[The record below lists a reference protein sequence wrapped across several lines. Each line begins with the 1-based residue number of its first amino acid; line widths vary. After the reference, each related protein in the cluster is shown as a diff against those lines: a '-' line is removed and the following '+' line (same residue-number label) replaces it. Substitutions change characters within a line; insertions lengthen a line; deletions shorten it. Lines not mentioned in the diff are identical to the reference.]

1 MTWFV
6 IVAGLLT
13 IVALLFILL
22 PLLRPALRQH
32 DSARSVGLSIY
43 RDQFAELERDLAA
56 GTLGQEQYAAAR
68 AELERRMLDE
78 VSAVAGPATRP
89 QSSGRYLAIAI
100 AIALP
105 VVAGLLYWHLGQPQG
120 IGAAHHAAP
129 DPSSLTLDDF
139 KAMTQKLAE
148 RMAKNPDDPVGWLM
162 LGRAYKAL
170 QRFPEA
176 EQALAEA
183 DRRKPNDPEILVEY
197 GEAMA
202 LTHGRHLAGA
212 PMRLV
217 ERALKIDPD
226 NQRAL
231 TLAGSAAFEAHDYKH
246 AIGYWERLLK
256 QPGLDPELGQALQAG
271 IAQARL
277 LQAGGAPP
285 PKVATSPTTVGKE
298 TIRGEV
304 KLNGALKSRAS
315 PDDTV
320 FIFAR
325 AAQGPPMPL
334 AVVRKQVKDLPVRF
348 TLDDSMAMAPNLKLS
363 AFPEVVITARISKS
377 GNAKAQSGD
386 LQGASQAVKP
396 GTSGVVIAIDQ
407 VVP

>member
-13 IVALLFILL
+13 IVALLFILW

-183 DRRKPNDPEILVEY
+183 DRRKPTDPEILVEY

-231 TLAGSAAFEAHDYKH
+231 TLAGSAAFEAHDYRH

-277 LQAGGAPP
+277 LQAGGASP
-285 PKVATSPTTVGKE
+285 PKVAASPTTAGKE

-304 KLNGALKSRAS
+304 KLNEALASRAS

-334 AVVRKQVKDLPVRF
+334 AVVMRVLALVQIALTAGPPAPTMNMQAIAMKQINNEYSMISWPLSSAWNCRIHCILP
-348 TLDDSMAMAPNLKLS
+348 
-363 AFPEVVITARISKS
+363 PE
-377 GNAKAQSGD
+377 
-386 LQGASQAVKP
+386 LY
-396 GTSGVVIAIDQ
+396 
-407 VVP
+407 